1 MSEKGYDAISAYLD
15 SKCDES
21 NRTLCDQL
29 RRIFLQEGLEE
40 ALKWRMP
47 CYSYKG
53 MVCSLGVFKNFTT
66 LWFPKGALLCDPD
79 GLLIQAQ
86 ESTKGMRSMRFES
99 EDDLDLALVIRYVKE
114 AMLLNEK
121 GLSIPTMKKEQLQLS
136 KAFKEALDQNPK
148 AKTHFQA
155 FSMSKQREYVDWINS
170 AKREGTRE
178 KRILKSIEMLEKG
191 LGKEDK
197 YR

>member
-21 NRTLCDQL
+21 NRTMCDQL
-29 RRIFLQEGLEE
+29 RKAFLEEGLQE

-66 LWFPKGALLCDPD
+66 LWFPKGALLSDPD

-86 ESTKGMRSMRFES
+86 ESTKGMRNMRFES
-99 EDDLDLALVIRYVKE
+99 EDDLDLNLVIGYIKE

-121 GLSIPTMKKEQLQLS
+121 GISIPTMKKEDLKLS
-136 KAFKEALDQNPK
+136 IAFKVALEQNPK
-148 AKTHFQA
+148 TKTHFQA

-170 AKREGTRE
+170 AKREDTRE
-178 KRILKSIEMLEKG
+178 RRILKSIEMLDQA
-191 LGKEDK
+191 LGREDK

>member
-29 RRIFLQEGLEE
+29 RRTFLQEGLEE

-53 MVCSLGVFKNFTT
+53 MVCSLGVFKNFIT
-66 LWFPKGALLCDPD
+66 LWFPKGALLSDPD
-79 GLLIQAQ
+79 ALLIQAQ
-86 ESTKGMRSMRFES
+86 EGTKGMRSIRLRIE
-99 EDDLDLALVIRYVKE
+99 EDLDLTQVKGYIKE

-121 GLSIPTMKKEQLQLS
+121 GISIPTMKKEDLKLS
-136 KAFKEALDQNPK
+136 IAFKIALEQNPK

-155 FSMSKQREYVDWINS
+155 FSMSKQRAYVDWINS
-170 AKREGTRE
+170 AKREDTRE
-178 KRILKSIEMLEKG
+178 KRILKSIEMLEVG